1 MKEHIVFYKGST
13 ASQLGDNSE
22 ALKLYK
28 EYYSLYPKGAYIE
41 GVLYELALLTNTTNK
56 NMGKE
61 YARELVNNYPNS
73 LYINDYIR
81 DIVK

>member
-1 MKEHIVFYKGST
+1 MYFIKEVLHLNI
-13 ASQLGDNSE
+13 GDNSE

-56 NMGKE
+56 DMGKE
-61 YARELVNNYPNS
+61 YAEEIVNNYPNS

-81 DIVK
+81 ENS

>member
-1 MKEHIVFYKGST
+1 M
-13 ASQLGDNSE
+13 
-22 ALKLYK
+22 
-28 EYYSLYPKGAYIE
+28 
-41 GVLYELALLTNTTNK
+41 YELALLTNTTNK